1 VTTTRTRSRDRRDSR
16 SSAAREG
23 AERRP
28 AILVSAG
35 IVIVLLAFGLAVTSA
50 GHVVL
55 AASDHFLLKYSG
67 VFALLA
73 LTGSVCMGVVAA
85 DRIVMT
91 PGHRVLAQAVHR
103 AVSFGA
109 LAFLVIHIVLEI
121 TAPHL
126 EESPTA
132 HVHIL
137 DAFIPFLS
145 QYRTFY
151 MAEGT
156 IASDIIVLLVVTGII
171 RRRFTAGGHAWKW
184 RAIHYSSYAALILGV
199 LHGLLA
205 GRKAIGSF
213 VYWSYGIVI
222 VLVALAVLVRILA
235 ASKRSR
241 DAVMSASPQSDLSRA
256 GGQSMPARA
265 AALGLMGQL
274 TGTMPLAGGNQA
286 IVGGRPG
293 LGAGAL
299 TGPMPAA
306 NPFPPLDPFP
316 PVTASAPRAI
326 DGPPRYL
333 GAPQPDRPGSGTQPP
348 YGTGPQPVYA
358 TGPQPVYAT
367 GPQPVYRTGPQ
378 PAYGA
383 GSQPAG
389 PPPRS
394 GTGPMPRSG
403 TGPMPQAGTGP
414 MPRVATGPI
423 PQIGAGP
430 MPPPGTGPMPRTGT
444 GPMPRTGTGP
454 IPRPGTGPMPRS
466 ATGPMPR
473 VATGPQ
479 PVYPEQ
485 APGYRPGPPAGSPPG
500 YGQSPYGPDLNG
512 RAPRGQDPREAA
524 YGSDPREAA
533 YGLDPRETNH
543 RADPRYQQPDPGYA
557 SGYGPGPSSR
567 PYETSAPYGASAPYG
582 TSAPYGWEPYRNEP
596 YHDEPYRNESYP
608 GEPYGDEPYAPRP
621 RGDYGPDRNYDP
633 DQGYAPDQGYRPDQG
648 YAPDGYGPDGYGAPP
663 PPPAPPAPARP
674 RPQPGRRRRPGGA
687 TVHERTGPLPQV
699 PSYGGDERR

>member
-1 VTTTRTRSRDRRDSR
+1 L
-16 SSAAREG
+16 A
-23 AERRP
+23 
-28 AILVSAG
+28 SAG
-35 IVIVLLAFGLAVTSA
+35 IGIVLLAFGLAVTSA

-126 EESPTA
+126 EESPTQ

-205 GRKAIGSF
+205 GRQAIGSF

-222 VLVALAVLVRILA
+222 ALVALAVLVRILA
-235 ASKRSR
+235 ASMSSR
-241 DAVMSASPQSDLSRA
+241 DAVRSASPHADLSKA
-256 GGQSMPARA
+256 GGQSMPTRA

-274 TGTMPLAGGNQA
+274 TGTMPLAGAGQA
-286 IVGGRPG
+286 VAGGRPG

-299 TGPMPAA
+299 TGPMPMAD
-306 NPFPPLDPFP
+306 PFPPLDPFP
-316 PVTASAPRAI
+316 PVTAPGPRAI
-326 DGPPRYL
+326 DGPPRYTY
-333 GAPQPDRPGSGTQPP
+333 APQPVRPGWAPEPLPGSGAQPP
-348 YGTGPQPVYA
+348 YGTGPLPAYG
-358 TGPQPVYAT
+358 TGPQPGYRT
-367 GPQPVYRTGPQ
+367 GPQPAVREPQPEFGTGPQ

-383 GSQPAG
+383 GPQPPGRSPSGQTGPTAG
-389 PPPRS
+389 YPASPPPRS
-394 GTGPMPRSG
+394 GTGPMPR
-403 TGPMPQAGTGP
+403 P
-414 MPRVATGPI
+414 
-423 PQIGAGP
+423 
-430 MPPPGTGPMPRTGT
+430 
-444 GPMPRTGTGP
+444 GTGP
-454 IPRPGTGPMPRS
+454 IPRPGTGPMPRG
-466 ATGPMPR
+466 ATGPIPQPGTGPMPRTGTGPMPR

-485 APGYRPGPPAGSPPG
+485 PSSYRPGPPTGPPPG
-500 YGQSPYGPDLNG
+500 YGQDPRNQDRRGQDPRGQDPRG
-512 RAPRGQDPREAA
+512 QDPRGQDPRGQDPRGQDPREAA
-524 YGSDPREAA
+524 YRPDPREAA
-533 YGLDPRETNH
+533 YGLDPRETSH
-543 RADPRYQQPDPGYA
+543 RADPRYPQPDPGYA
-557 SGYGPGPSSR
+557 SGYGPGPASR
-567 PYETSAPYGASAPYG
+567 PYETGVPYETSAPYGASAPYG
-582 TSAPYGWEPYRNEP
+582 TSAPHGREPYR
-596 YHDEPYRNESYP
+596 DEPYR
-608 GEPYGDEPYAPRP
+608 GEAYGDEPYAPRP
-621 RGDYGPDRNYDP
+621 RGGYGPDQNYDP
-633 DQGYAPDQGYRPDQG
+633 GQEGYPPNQGYP
-648 YAPDGYGPDGYGAPP
+648 PDGYGPDGYGGPP
-663 PPPAPPAPARP
+663 PPPAPPR
-674 RPQPGRRRRPGGA
+674 PGRRRRPAGA
-687 TVHERTGPLPQV
+687 PVHERTGPLPQV

>member
-16 SSAAREG
+16 SSAVREG

-28 AILVSAG
+28 AILVSAA

-55 AASDHFLLKYSG
+55 AASQHFLLKYSG

-73 LTGSVCMGVVAA
+73 LTGSVCMGVIAA

-121 TAPHL
+121 TARHL
-126 EESPTA
+126 EESTTQ

-205 GRKAIGSF
+205 GRQAIGSF

-222 VLVALAVLVRILA
+222 ALVALAVLVRILA
-235 ASKRSR
+235 ASLSSR
-241 DAVMSASPQSDLSRA
+241 EAVKSASAQSDLSRA

-274 TGTMPLAGGNQA
+274 AGNTPVTGASWALPGTGA
-286 IVGGRPG
+286 PG
-293 LGAGAL
+293 LGAAGAL
-299 TGPMPAA
+299 TGSLPSAAPWPPAA
-306 NPFPPLDPFP
+306 PFPSADPYP
-316 PVTASAPRAI
+316 PAPRPIAALPGA
-326 DGPPRYL
+326 GP
-333 GAPQPDRPGSGTQPP
+333 APGRPGPGPGPQPP
-348 YGTGPQPVYA
+348 YGTGPQPAY
-358 TGPQPVYAT
+358 GT

-378 PAYGA
+378 PVYRTGP
-383 GSQPAG
+383 QPVYPPG
-389 PPPRS
+389 PPSGYGPGPRRPDAS
-394 GTGPMPRSG
+394 GPIPRPGTGPMPR
-403 TGPMPQAGTGP
+403 T
-414 MPRVATGPI
+414 
-423 PQIGAGP
+423 
-430 MPPPGTGPMPRTGT
+430 GTGPMPRTGT

-454 IPRPGTGPMPRS
+454 IPRTGTGPR
-466 ATGPMPR
+466 
-473 VATGPQ
+473 
-479 PVYPEQ
+479 PVYP
-485 APGYRPGPPAGSPPG
+485 PGRDGFRPGPPAGPPPGPPPG
-500 YGQSPYGPDLNG
+500 Y
-512 RAPRGQDPREAA
+512 GQDPREAA
-524 YGSDPREAA
+524 YRRE
-533 YGLDPRETNH
+533 
-543 RADPRYQQPDPGYA
+543 PRYQQPEA
-557 SGYGPGPSSR
+557 GYGPGHGPGPAR
-567 PYETSAPYGASAPYG
+567 PPYETSSPYEAAGSYETSDPYGPGSPYPPAAPYD
-582 TSAPYGWEPYRNEP
+582 
-596 YHDEPYRNESYP
+596 HD
-608 GEPYGDEPYAPRP
+608 PYAYESGPYQPGP
-621 RGDYGPDRNYDP
+621 RGGYDP
-633 DQGYAPDQGYRPDQG
+633 DQGY
-648 YAPDGYGPDGYGAPP
+648 GAPP
-663 PPPAPPAPARP
+663 PHPAAGYPDGYADPPPAGPPR
-674 RPQPGRRRRPGGA
+674 PGRRRRP
-687 TVHERTGPLPQV
+687 TSTNVHEQTGPVPRI